1 MSKNRNNKIDDFF
14 QIATHNLK
22 IGNYQDAKKY
32 FEIIL
37 NIDSKNV
44 FALYN
49 LGIVFQEL
57 GEFEKA
63 IELYEKVLRF
73 KPKNVED
80 VYLGLGIVFK
90 TIGDYKKSLES
101 YENAIRTN
109 PEYVVAYNNLGNL
122 NKQLGFYEKALD
134 CFHKAIKIKPKY
146 ATAHNNL
153 GMTFRD
159 LGKKSE
165 AKKSFETAISLDPNN
180 LFYLYNLTILDN
192 KIVSYELKEKLKK
205 IIKEKN
211 ISKKN
216 IAYGCF
222 ILSRYEE
229 KNNNHEQEISY
240 LINGHKLFYEFE
252 KRNYKKDIN
261 YWLDI
266 LPKKIAD
273 YNLENEALKIS
284 KDECDFVPIFIIG
297 VPRSGSTLIEKIIT
311 SGKVTI
317 SEGEETGIIDNTFWK
332 IINYEASKKNDLFK
346 LKKKIVDA
354 YKVRNLINKKNNFL
368 FTDKSLENFF
378 YLDIIKKLF
387 PRAKIINCQRNFLS
401 TTMSTFQTN
410 LPNLSWAHSIENI
423 LKYHDTYFKTINQF
437 TQNSADFIYNLSYEK
452 LIDNP
457 EKETKDLFNYCELPW
472 RSECLEFYKRKNL
485 TSNTSSNLQ
494 IRNAINKD
502 AKDKYFIYKKLLIEY
517 GKEYSWF
524 K

>member
-1 MSKNRNNKIDDFF
+1 MPKNINNQINEFF
-14 QIATHNLK
+14 QIATYNLK

-346 LKKKIVDA
+346 LKKK
-354 YKVRNLINKKNNFL
+354 
-368 FTDKSLENFF
+368 
-378 YLDIIKKLF
+378 
-387 PRAKIINCQRNFLS
+387 NCG
-401 TTMSTFQTN
+401 
-410 LPNLSWAHSIENI
+410 
-423 LKYHDTYFKTINQF
+423 
-437 TQNSADFIYNLSYEK
+437 
-452 LIDNP
+452 
-457 EKETKDLFNYCELPW
+457 
-472 RSECLEFYKRKNL
+472 CL
-485 TSNTSSNLQ
+485 
-494 IRNAINKD
+494 
-502 AKDKYFIYKKLLIEY
+502 
-517 GKEYSWF
+517 
-524 K
+524 

>member
-1 MSKNRNNKIDDFF
+1 MPKNINNQINEFF
-14 QIATHNLK
+14 QIATYNLK
-22 IGNYQDAKKY
+22 IGNYQNAKKY

-153 GMTFRD
+153 GTTFRD

-180 LFYLYNLTILDN
+180 LLYLYNLTFLDN

-284 KDECDFVPIFIIG
+284 KDECDLVPIFIIG

-311 SGKVTI
+311 SGKITI
-317 SEGEETGIIDNTFWK
+317 SEGEETGIIDDTFWK

-410 LPNLSWAHSIENI
+410 LPYLSWTHSIENI

-494 IRNAINKD
+494 IRNPINKD
-502 AKDKYFIYKKLLIEY
+502 AKDKYFIYKKFLIEY

>member
-1 MSKNRNNKIDDFF
+1 MPKKRNNQIDEFF

-22 IGNYQDAKKY
+22 IGNYQNAKKY

-57 GEFEKA
+57 GDLERA
-63 IELYEKVLRF
+63 IELYEKVLRL
-73 KPKNVED
+73 KPKNLEH

-90 TIGDYKKSLES
+90 AIGDYKKSLES
-101 YENAIRTN
+101 YENAITTN
-109 PEYVVAYNNLGNL
+109 PEFVVAYNNLGNL

-146 ATAHNNL
+146 AMAHNNL
-153 GMTFRD
+153 GMTFQD
-159 LGKKSE
+159 LGKKLE
-165 AKKSFETAISLDPNN
+165 AKKSFETAIRLDPDN
-180 LFYLYNLTILDN
+180 LFYLYNLTNLDN
-192 KIVSYELKEKLKK
+192 KIINSELKEKLKK
-205 IIKEKN
+205 LVKEKN

-216 IAYGCF
+216 VAYSCF

-229 KNNNHEQEISY
+229 KNNNYEQEISY
-240 LINGHKLFYEFE
+240 LLNGHKFFYEFE

-261 YWLDI
+261 HWFDN

-273 YNLENEALKIS
+273 YNLENAALEIS
-284 KDECDFVPIFIIG
+284 KDECDLIPIFIIG
-297 VPRSGSTLIEKIIT
+297 VPRCGSTLIEKIIT
-311 SGKVTI
+311 SAEITI
-317 SEGEETGIIDNTFWK
+317 SEGEETGIIDSTFDK
-332 IINYEASKKNDLFK
+332 LINYESLKKNDLFK

-354 YKVRNLINKKNNFL
+354 YKVRNLINKKNNYL

-401 TTMSTFQTN
+401 TTMSTLKIN
-410 LPNLSWAHSIENI
+410 LQNLSWAHSIEDI

-437 TQNSADFIYNLSYEK
+437 TQNSANFIYNLSYEK

-485 TSNTSSNLQ
+485 TSSTSSNLQ
-494 IRNAINKD
+494 IRNAIYRD

-517 GKEYSWF
+517 GKKYSWF
-524 K
+524 R

>member
-1 MSKNRNNKIDDFF
+1 MPKNNQIDELF
-14 QIATHNLK
+14 QIANQNLK
-22 IGNYQDAKKY
+22 IGNYHDAKRY
-32 FEIIL
+32 FEMIL
-37 NIDSKNV
+37 NIDKKNV

-57 GEFEKA
+57 GDFERT
-63 IELYEKVLRF
+63 IELYEKVLRL
-73 KPKNVED
+73 KPNNLED

-109 PEYVVAYNNLGNL
+109 PEYFVAYNNLGNL

-146 ATAHNNL
+146 AMAHNNL
-153 GMTFRD
+153 GMTFQD
-159 LGKKSE
+159 LGKKLE

-192 KIVSYELKEKLKK
+192 KIINFELKEKLKK
-205 IIKEKN
+205 TIKEKN

-216 IAYGCF
+216 FAYGCF

-229 KNNNHEQEISY
+229 KNNDYEQEISY

-252 KRNYKKDIN
+252 KRSYKKDIN
-261 YWLDI
+261 YWFDI
-266 LPKKIAD
+266 LPKKIAK

-284 KDECDFVPIFIIG
+284 KDECDLIPIFIIG

-311 SGKVTI
+311 SGKTTI
-317 SEGEETGIIDNTFWK
+317 SEGEETGIIDSAFDK
-332 IINYEASKKNDLFK
+332 LVKFESSKKNDLLK

-378 YLDIIKKLF
+378 YLNIIKKLF

-401 TTMSTFQTN
+401 TIMSTLKIN
-410 LPNLSWAHSIENI
+410 LQNLSWTHSIEDI
-423 LKYHDTYFKTINQF
+423 LKYHDIYFKTINQF
-437 TQNSADFIYNLSYEK
+437 TKNSSDFIYNLSYEK

-457 EKETKDLFNYCELPW
+457 EKETKDLFNYCGLPW
-472 RSECLEFYKRKNL
+472 SSECLEFYKRKNL
-485 TSNTSSNLQ
+485 TSSTSSNLQ
-494 IRNAINKD
+494 IRNDIYKD
-502 AKDKYFIYKKLLIEY
+502 AKNKYSIYKKLLIKY